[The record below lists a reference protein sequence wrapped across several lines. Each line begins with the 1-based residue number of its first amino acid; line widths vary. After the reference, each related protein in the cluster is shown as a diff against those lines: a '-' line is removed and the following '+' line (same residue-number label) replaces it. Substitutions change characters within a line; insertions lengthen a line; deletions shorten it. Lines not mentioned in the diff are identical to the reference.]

1 MLNTIPNFFNS
12 KSKQVY
18 NNISSISGLEKILSK
33 NSSDLFEIGEQIKKN
48 NKNLLDSFSIPFKCI
63 QNDMLKYIPKNLKQN
78 VKKNSILTKIYQ
90 GKYGFDILKKFTN
103 EISKINIKNFKISDY
118 ISLFKEF
125 IAINYTIIIKEYKLN
140 ILIKNIFHY
149 YLK

>member
-12 KSKQVY
+12 NLNQVY
-18 NNISSISGLEKILSK
+18 NNISSISGLGKILSK

-48 NKNLLDSFSIPFKCI
+48 NKNLLDSFSIPFKYI
-63 QNDMLKYIPKNLKQN
+63 QNDILKYIPKNLKEK

-125 IAINYTIIIKEYKLN
+125 IAKKLYN
-140 ILIKNIFHY
+140 NN
-149 YLK
+149 

>member
-12 KSKQVY
+12 KLNQVY
-18 NNISSISGLEKILSK
+18 NNISSISGLAKILSK

-48 NKNLLDSFSIPFKCI
+48 NKNLLDSFSIPFKYI
-63 QNDMLKYIPKNLKQN
+63 QNDILKYIPKKVKEN

-125 IAINYTIIIKEYKLN
+125 IAKKLYN
-140 ILIKNIFHY
+140 NN
-149 YLK
+149 

>member
-12 KSKQVY
+12 NLNQVY
-18 NNISSISGLEKILSK
+18 NNISSISGLAKILYK

-48 NKNLLDSFSIPFKCI
+48 NKNLLDSFSIPFKYI
-63 QNDMLKYIPKNLKQN
+63 QNDILKYIPKNLKEK

-125 IAINYTIIIKEYKLN
+125 FAKKLYN
-140 ILIKNIFHY
+140 NN
-149 YLK
+149 

>member
-12 KSKQVY
+12 NLNQVY
-18 NNISSISGLEKILSK
+18 NNISSISGLAKILSK

-48 NKNLLDSFSIPFKCI
+48 NKNLLDSFSIPFKYI
-63 QNDMLKYIPKNLKQN
+63 QNDILKYIPKNLKEK

-125 IAINYTIIIKEYKLN
+125 IAKKLYN
-140 ILIKNIFHY
+140 NN
-149 YLK
+149 

>member
-12 KSKQVY
+12 NLNQVY
-18 NNISSISGLEKILSK
+18 NNISSISGLAKILSK

-48 NKNLLDSFSIPFKCI
+48 NKNLLDSFSIPFKYI
-63 QNDMLKYIPKNLKQN
+63 QNDILKYIPKNLKEK

-125 IAINYTIIIKEYKLN
+125 FAKKLYN
-140 ILIKNIFHY
+140 NN
-149 YLK
+149 

>member
-18 NNISSISGLEKILSK
+18 NNISSISGLAKILSK

-48 NKNLLDSFSIPFKCI
+48 NKNLLDSFSIPFKYI
-63 QNDMLKYIPKNLKQN
+63 QNDILKYIPKKVKEN

-125 IAINYTIIIKEYKLN
+125 IAKKLYN
-140 ILIKNIFHY
+140 NN
-149 YLK
+149 

>member
-18 NNISSISGLEKILSK
+18 NNISSISGLGKILSK

-48 NKNLLDSFSIPFKCI
+48 NKNLLDSFSIPFKYI
-63 QNDMLKYIPKNLKQN
+63 QNDILKYIPKNLKEK

-90 GKYGFDILKKFTN
+90 GKYGFDTLKQFAN
-103 EISKINIKNFKISDY
+103 KI
-118 ISLFKEF
+118 
-125 IAINYTIIIKEYKLN
+125 
-140 ILIKNIFHY
+140 
-149 YLK
+149 

>member
-12 KSKQVY
+12 KLNQVY
-18 NNISSISGLEKILSK
+18 NNISSISGLAKILSK

-48 NKNLLDSFSIPFKCI
+48 NKNLLDSFSIPFKYI
-63 QNDMLKYIPKNLKQN
+63 QNDILKYIPKNVKEN

-125 IAINYTIIIKEYKLN
+125 IAKKLYN
-140 ILIKNIFHY
+140 NN
-149 YLK
+149 

>member
-1 MLNTIPNFFNS
+1 MT
-12 KSKQVY
+12 
-18 NNISSISGLEKILSK
+18 
-33 NSSDLFEIGEQIKKN
+33 
-48 NKNLLDSFSIPFKCI
+48 
-63 QNDMLKYIPKNLKQN
+63 LKYIPKNLKQN

-125 IAINYTIIIKEYKLN
+125 IAKKLYN
-140 ILIKNIFHY
+140 NN
-149 YLK
+149 

>member
-12 KSKQVY
+12 NLNQVY
-18 NNISSISGLEKILSK
+18 NNISSISGLAKILSK

-48 NKNLLDSFSIPFKCI
+48 NKNLLDSFSIPFKYI
-63 QNDMLKYIPKNLKQN
+63 QNDISKYIPKNSKEK

-125 IAINYTIIIKEYKLN
+125 IAKKLYN
-140 ILIKNIFHY
+140 NN
-149 YLK
+149 

>member
-18 NNISSISGLEKILSK
+18 NNISSISGLAKILSK

-48 NKNLLDSFSIPFKCI
+48 NKNLLDSFSIPFKYI
-63 QNDMLKYIPKNLKQN
+63 QNDILKYIPKNLKEK

-125 IAINYTIIIKEYKLN
+125 IAKKLYN
-140 ILIKNIFHY
+140 NN
-149 YLK
+149 